1 MAIVNMKTA
10 TGETVTVNLAESACT
25 GKGKS
30 FLHFD
35 TSKMSVDMGSNTA
48 DAVRLPDGSW
58 QVDGQGSADLVS
70 SMAVNAELKVRNV
83 GFLPRQVERKI
94 ARSARLAL
102 VSTGQITLC
111 DGTVFRRS
119 NGHE

>member
-10 TGETVTVNLAESACT
+10 TGETVTVNLAESDCT

-111 DGTVFRRS
+111 DGTVIRRS